1 MEHPRPLIGLNM
13 NVEGALRPPS
23 GRADVPLPYVDALA
37 RAGGVPVAVPPYEDP
52 ELLGAV
58 LERLN
63 GFCFIGGDD
72 YSPAHWGGRA
82 QRAEEL
88 MHPRRDRFD
97 VALARRVLF
106 QTSLP
111 VLGICG
117 GQQLVAVACG
127 GALVQ
132 NLRTEWKPPV
142 LPHAGRERRGEQVQ
156 GYRHLVKAEPGSL
169 AARATRALD
178 GRLVTNSFH
187 HQAVQPGREGD
198 GLRATAW
205 AEDGVIEA
213 IEPAAGSTLAR
224 EGRFV
229 LGVQWHPERM
239 PEDAAQR
246 ALFEALVQAATR

>member
-1 MEHPRPLIGLNM
+1 MLG
-13 NVEGALRPPS
+13 
-23 GRADVPLPYVDALA
+23 
-37 RAGGVPVAVPPYEDP
+37 PVF
-52 ELLGAV
+52 
-58 LERLN
+58 ERLN
-63 GFCFIGGDD
+63 GFCFIGGND
-72 YSPAHWGGRA
+72 YSPAHWNGRA

-97 VALARRVLF
+97 LELARRLLF

-117 GQQLVAVACG
+117 GQQLLAVACG

-132 NLRTEWKPPV
+132 DLRTEWKPPV
-142 LPHAGRERRGEQVQ
+142 LPHAVRDRREEQVQ
-156 GYRHLVKAEPGSL
+156 TYRHVLRVEPDSL
-169 AARATRALD
+169 AARATRAVE

-213 IEPAAGSTLAR
+213 VEPALGSPLAR
-224 EGRFV
+224 ANRFV

-239 PEDAAQR
+239 PDDASQR
-246 ALFEALVQAATR
+246 ALFEALVQAATG